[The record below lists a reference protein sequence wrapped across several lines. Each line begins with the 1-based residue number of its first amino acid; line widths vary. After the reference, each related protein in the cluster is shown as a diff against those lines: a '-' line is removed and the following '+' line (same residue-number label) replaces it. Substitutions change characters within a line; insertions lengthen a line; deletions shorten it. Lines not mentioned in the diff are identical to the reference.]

1 MENHSKC
8 QRIKGTRKQA
18 ELLDASTD
26 ERTRIKATCY
36 VQIRLEPDRYTMRT
50 FTLLAASVSLLGP
63 VTAQVTLLSEDFGSV
78 TPSPGWSWLGNAPLW
93 GPDAVF
99 KESLD
104 QCVTPPPGGAPAL
117 LFHPLPY
124 DPTWTYQISVSML
137 VVGPGSGSAMAYCG
151 LAWVDMTTGSLDHAG
166 VDATSFSQFPNWETG
181 SSIAS
186 TAYGNSVGPNA
197 QFGIM
202 LTVDPSAVNAQAGFG
217 GLVVIATSPLA
228 LRLQPK
234 LWLDGAYDQG
244 TGLMRTDLRT
254 AGLIPLNEPNSAMFG
269 GSGGE
274 VLFPQILSTP
284 GTNAAVDW
292 VRIELRATVNGPTV
306 AVCNAMLQR
315 DGDVVAINGV
325 PSLALNAP
333 AGSYYVIARHR
344 NHLAVRTAAPIAL
357 SPTPTS
363 IDFRSPS
370 TALYVRPAPNT
381 DLPVKSIG
389 NQRLLWAGNTVTDDR
404 VKYTGANNDRDFIL
418 TAIGGVVPTATVT
431 GQYRMEDVNLDGVV
445 KYTGTGNDRDVI
457 LQTIGG
463 TVPTAVRVEQVQ

>member
-1 MENHSKC
+1 M
-8 QRIKGTRKQA
+8 
-18 ELLDASTD
+18 
-26 ERTRIKATCY
+26 
-36 VQIRLEPDRYTMRT
+36 RL
-50 FTLLAASVSLLGP
+50 FTLLAASISLLGAA
-63 VTAQVTLLSEDFGSV
+63 TAQVTLLSEDFISV

-104 QCVTPPPGGAPAL
+104 QCATPPPGGAPAL

-124 DPTWTYQISVSML
+124 DPTWIYQISVSML
-137 VVGPGSGSAMAYCG
+137 VVGPGSVTAMAYCG

-181 SSIAS
+181 SSIPS

-244 TGLMRTDLRT
+244 TGLMRADLRT
-254 AGLIPLNEPNSAMFG
+254 AGLIPLAEPNSALLG

-274 VLFPQILSTP
+274 VVFPQILSTP
-284 GTNAAVDW
+284 GANAAVDW
-292 VRIELRATVNGPTV
+292 VRIELRATANGPTV
-306 AVCNAMLQR
+306 AACNAMLQR
-315 DGDVVAINGV
+315 DGDVVAMNGG
-325 PSLALNAP
+325 PSLALNAI
-333 AGSYYVIARHR
+333 AGNYYVIVRHR
-344 NHLAVRTAAPIAL
+344 NHVAVMTAAPIAL
-357 SPTPTS
+357 SPTPTP

-389 NQRLLWAGNTVTDDR
+389 TQRLLWAGNAVMDDR
-404 VKYTGANNDRDFIL
+404 VKYSGSNNDRDFIL
-418 TAIGGVVPTATVT
+418 MAIGGIAPTAILP
-431 GQYRMEDVNLDGVV
+431 GQYRTEDVNLDGMV
-445 KYTGTGNDRDVI
+445 KYTGTNNDRDVI

-463 TVPTAVRVEQVQ
+463 VVPTNVRREQVP